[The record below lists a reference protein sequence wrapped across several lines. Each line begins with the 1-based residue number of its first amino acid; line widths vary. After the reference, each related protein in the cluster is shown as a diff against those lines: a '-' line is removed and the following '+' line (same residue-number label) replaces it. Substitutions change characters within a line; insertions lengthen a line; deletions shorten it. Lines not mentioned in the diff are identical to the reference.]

1 MRSKRAAEAYV
12 LIDHR
17 NSPGITPEFVLA
29 NNLDAPVVGAGVTY
43 ESAMAVCSH
52 CGADVILN
60 PNRSREREWC
70 RTCDAY
76 ICDGCALLRK
86 LGAAHKPLMQVIS
99 EIYEFAMKRK
109 EPEL

>member
-1 MRSKRAAEAYV
+1 MKTKRSQEAYV

-17 NSPGITPEFVLA
+17 NSPGIAPEFLRA
-29 NNLDAPVVGAGVTY
+29 NRIDAPAVGAGKTF
-43 ESAMAVCSH
+43 ESAMVVCSH

-70 RTCDAY
+70 RKCDAY

-86 LGAAHKPLMQVIS
+86 LGAAHKPLIQVMS
-99 EIYEFAMKRK
+99 EIYESSLKRK
-109 EPEL
+109 DT